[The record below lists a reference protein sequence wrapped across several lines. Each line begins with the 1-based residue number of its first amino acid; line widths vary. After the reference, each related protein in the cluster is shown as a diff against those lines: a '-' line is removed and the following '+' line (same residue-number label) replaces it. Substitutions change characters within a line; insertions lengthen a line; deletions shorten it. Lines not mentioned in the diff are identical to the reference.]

1 MYNYNCI
8 KLIKITYIALY
19 PLYIYFSPACFV
31 YSVPSSVVSI
41 ISYLTS
47 RICQPNKCFDNYRYY
62 KYRMVLH
69 RSHNITFTLTRKETR
84 ARCIYGKKQRVIVF
98 QRNLSAAFLNLIY
111 TRWWDACQIAS
122 TSSRDVKF

>member
-1 MYNYNCI
+1 MDI
-8 KLIKITYIALY
+8 KLIKMTYIVLC
-19 PLYIYFSPACFV
+19 PLYIYSSPACFI
-31 YSVPSSVVSI
+31 YSVSSSVVSI

-47 RICQPNKCFDNYRYY
+47 HMYRPNKCFDNYRYY

-69 RSHNITFTLTRKETR
+69 RSHNIISRTPMHKETR
-84 ARCIYGKKQRVIVF
+84 ARCIYEKKQRVIVF

-111 TRWWDACQIAS
+111 ARWWDACQIAS